1 MKKYIIGFILGALI
15 FGGIVGVSAYTLFAN
30 DIGYTPKYSSW
41 KKSNGEDITNVKDA
55 IDELYTKANEGKTAT
70 EVATLTTQGAT
81 YTMQNDGFI
90 VGTAKETGDSM
101 AKLFLDNKTL
111 ILSDWSGGVY
121 YDVSIYATKDTVVT
135 TRSNGGT
142 YNLTVYEWK

>member
-1 MKKYIIGFILGALI
+1 MKLIKNNLKLFIGIFIGIILAGLV
-15 FGGIVGVSAYTLFAN
+15 GGVVYAAVSANQISYTTNKNVQIQTVADGLN
-30 DIGYTPKYSSW
+30 DLYNKTNKTPQ
-41 KKSNGEDITNVKDA
+41 A
-55 IDELYTKANEGKTAT
+55 
-70 EVATLTTQGAT
+70 VATLTTQGAT